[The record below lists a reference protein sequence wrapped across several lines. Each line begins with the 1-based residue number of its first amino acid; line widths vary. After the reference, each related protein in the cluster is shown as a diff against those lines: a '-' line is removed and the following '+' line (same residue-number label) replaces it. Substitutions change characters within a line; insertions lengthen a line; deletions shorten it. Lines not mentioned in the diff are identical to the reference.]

1 MTNLILKQMKY
12 FLYILLSVAIIMIGI
27 NATQLDFENIS
38 SKDSQVAIIAIL
50 AAACVAVL
58 VTILLI
64 SRTIARKH
72 RDLNE

>member
-1 MTNLILKQMKY
+1 MKY